1 MAGSAAETGEACRA
15 LVRFLETRRWP
26 LSDEKRLQEAV
37 ADELT
42 ANGFEF
48 EREVTLARGDVID
61 FMVGNIGME
70 LKIKGQRRA
79 IYRQCERYC
88 LHERVQGLVLAS
100 AVAMGVPAFVNC
112 KPLLVAHLGVGGL

>member
-1 MAGSAAETGEACRA
+1 MERAAELDAACRA
-15 LVRFLETRRWP
+15 LVRFIESRRWP

-42 ANGFEF
+42 ANGYEF
-48 EREVTLARGDVID
+48 EREVPIARGDIID
-61 FMVGNIGME
+61 FMVGNVGIE

-88 LHERVQGLVLAS
+88 LHDRVQGLVLGS
-100 AVAMGVPAFVNC
+100 VVAMGVPAFVNG
-112 KPLLVAHLGVGGL
+112 KPLFVAHLGIGGL